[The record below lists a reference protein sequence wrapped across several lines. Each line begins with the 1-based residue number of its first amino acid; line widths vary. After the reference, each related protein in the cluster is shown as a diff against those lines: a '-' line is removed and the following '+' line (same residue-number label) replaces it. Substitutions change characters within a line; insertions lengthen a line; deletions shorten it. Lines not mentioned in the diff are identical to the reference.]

1 MKCQMSG
8 VFGAI
13 NMKNKMIVK
22 KCAILA
28 GELECCIRQLD
39 GFVQEKEEVIQ
50 AMQEVFTKIE
60 RIDEQI

>member
-1 MKCQMSG
+1 
-8 VFGAI
+8 
-13 NMKNKMIVK
+13 MKNKMIVK